1 MRLEILISLFLTAAS
16 AGAAPCYDVSKGE
29 PKSLSGKLNYVM
41 FPGPPNYEDIQ
52 KGDTPEP
59 AFILELDSP
68 ICIKGD
74 DFANPK
80 ASFRAVHLVSTDVTS
95 GQFKNLLQKRVT
107 AKLKN
112 QMGAFN
118 GHHRKPLVAWVTAIE
133 LATSKPLAGQAM
145 DPVNEYGTAAT
156 TIRAFYTAL
165 HDGQGEI
172 ASGLVVP
179 EKRII
184 PAFIPTNLTRFYGE
198 LAKPIQLIGIEQTNA
213 TTYSVRYTYSTSSKV
228 CNGEAIVTTAEHEAR
243 HYIHGIKALNG
254 C

>member
-1 MRLEILISLFLTAAS
+1 MRLEILISLLLTAVS

-29 PKSLSGKLNYVM
+29 PRSLSGKLNYVM

-74 DFANPK
+74 DFTNPK
-80 ASFRAVHLVSTDVTS
+80 VSFRAVHLVSTDATS
-95 GQFKNLLQKRVT
+95 GQFKPLLQKRVT
-107 AKLKN
+107 VKLKN

-118 GHHRKPLVAWVTAIE
+118 GHHRKPLVAWATAIE
-133 LATSKPLAGQAM
+133 LATPKPVAAQAM
-145 DPVNEYGTAAT
+145 SYVDEYGTAAT
-156 TIRAFYTAL
+156 TIRAFYAAL

-179 EKRII
+179 EKRTI
-184 PAFIPTNLTRFYGE
+184 PAYMPTNLTRFYGG
-198 LAKPIQLIGIEQTNA
+198 LAKPIELIGIAQTDG
-213 TTYSVRYTYSTSSKV
+213 TTYSVRYTYSASSKV
-228 CNGEAIVTTAEHEAR
+228 CNGEAIVTTAEREGR
-243 HYIHGIKALNG
+243 HYIQGIKALKG

>member
-59 AFILELDSP
+59 AFVLELDSP

-80 ASFRAVHLVSTDVTS
+80 ASFRAVHLVPTDETS
-95 GQFKNLLQKRVT
+95 RQFKPLMQKRVT
-107 AKLKN
+107 VKLKE
-112 QMGAFN
+112 QMAAFN

-133 LATSKPLAGQAM
+133 LATSKPLSFQAM
-145 DPVNEYGTAAT
+145 DLVDAYGTAAT
-156 TIRAFYTAL
+156 TIRAFYAAL

-172 ASGLVVP
+172 ASRLVVP
-179 EKRII
+179 EKRLT
-184 PAFIPTNLTRFYGE
+184 PAFIPTNLTRFYGG
-198 LAKPIQLIGIEQTNA
+198 LSKPMQLIGIAQIDT
-213 TTYSVRYTYSTSSKV
+213 TTYSVRYDYTASSKV
-228 CNGEAIVTTAEHEAR
+228 CNGEALVTTTEREGR
-243 HYIHGIKALNG
+243 HYIQGIKALNG